1 MSGLGIG
8 PILTRPSNWVQGVPE
23 WPLPGSE
30 MFFSGMVGCGAHLP
44 TCTPDPPNG
53 PPFGLLWRRIF
64 LAAWQRAWGGYHP
77 LWLGL
82 SEKFHLPKKIFFFT
96 QAGLVCGCRRPSAG
110 LQSAFNQHPPCPVR
124 TNAPWGFCCLKRAP
138 RRAWEVRGSTTVRAL
153 SAFQAPEMGL
163 AGDVG

>member
-23 WPLPGSE
+23 WLLPGSE
-30 MFFSGMVGCGAHLP
+30 MFF
-44 TCTPDPPNG
+44 
-53 PPFGLLWRRIF
+53 FGHGGLWRSPAYLHTRPPKWAAFGSALEAHF

-96 QAGLVCGCRRPSAG
+96 QAGLVCGCRRPSVD
-110 LQSAFNQHPPCPVR
+110 LQPATALPYQHQRPLGVLPPQKG
-124 TNAPWGFCCLKRAP
+124 PWK
-138 RRAWEVRGSTTVRAL
+138 VRGSTTMCAL
-153 SAFQAPEMGL
+153 SAFQASEMGL
-163 AGDVG
+163 TGDVG

>member
-30 MFFSGMVGCGAHLP
+30 MFF
-44 TCTPDPPNG
+44 
-53 PPFGLLWRRIF
+53 FGHGGLWRSPAYLHTRPPKWAAFGSALEAHF

-82 SEKFHLPKKIFFFT
+82 SEKNHLPKKIFFYSGWAGMWLP
-96 QAGLVCGCRRPSAG
+96 QAFSRPSTSTRPAS
-110 LQSAFNQHPPCPVR
+110 SAPTPPGGFAASKGPLGGPGKCGGRPPCV
-124 TNAPWGFCCLKRAP
+124 L
-138 RRAWEVRGSTTVRAL
+138 
-153 SAFQAPEMGL
+153 
-163 AGDVG
+163 

>member
-1 MSGLGIG
+1 MA
-8 PILTRPSNWVQGVPE
+8 PY
-23 WPLPGSE
+23 LPGRPIGSRGCQNGRSRAVKC
-30 MFFSGMVGCGAHLP
+30 FFSGMVACGAHLP

-53 PPFGLLWRRIF
+53 PPFGPLWRRIF
-64 LAAWQRAWGGYHP
+64 WPHGHVRGEATAPFGWGFR
-77 LWLGL
+77 
-82 SEKFHLPKKIFFFT
+82 KNFIFRKNIFFT
-96 QAGLVCGCRRPSAG
+96 QAGLVSGCRRPSAG
-110 LQSAFNQHPPCPVR
+110 LQSAFNQHPPCPVS

>member
-30 MFFSGMVGCGAHLP
+30 MVFFGHGG
-44 TCTPDPPNG
+44 
-53 PPFGLLWRRIF
+53 LWRSPAYLHTRPPKWAAFGSALEAHF

-82 SEKFHLPKKIFFFT
+82 SEKFHLPKKIFFLLRLGWYVAA
-96 QAGLVCGCRRPSAG
+96 AGLRLAFSQPSISTCPAPSELTLPGGFAASKGPLGGPGKCGGRP
-110 LQSAFNQHPPCPVR
+110 LCV
-124 TNAPWGFCCLKRAP
+124 L
-138 RRAWEVRGSTTVRAL
+138 
-153 SAFQAPEMGL
+153 
-163 AGDVG
+163 